1 MAEPLFGSG
10 LNENVEP
17 QSREFEIHTEFITL
31 GQLVKA
37 LGLIGMGGE
46 IRAFLEET
54 EIEVNGE
61 PENRRGRKL
70 YEGDRVTFPEVG
82 EVLVRYPE

>member
-1 MAEPLFGSG
+1 MEPA
-10 LNENVEP
+10 N
-17 QSREFEIHTEFITL
+17 REFEIHTEFITL

-46 IRAFLEET
+46 IRMFLEET

-61 PENRRGRKL
+61 SESRRGRKL
-70 YEGDRVTFPEVG
+70 YEGDRVLFPEVG
-82 EVLVRYPE
+82 EVLVRRPD

>member
-1 MAEPLFGSG
+1 MEPA
-10 LNENVEP
+10 N
-17 QSREFEIHTEFITL
+17 REFEIHTEFITL

-54 EIEVNGE
+54 EIEVNGD

-70 YEGDRVTFPEVG
+70 YEGDRVVFPEVG
-82 EVLVRYPE
+82 EVLVRRPD